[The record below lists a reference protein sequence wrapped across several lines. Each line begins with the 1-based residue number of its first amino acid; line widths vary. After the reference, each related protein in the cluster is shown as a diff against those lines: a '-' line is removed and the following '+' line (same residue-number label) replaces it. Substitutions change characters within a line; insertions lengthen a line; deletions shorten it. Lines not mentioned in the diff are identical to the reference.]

1 MYEKFFHLQKSPFG
15 LTPDPSCLMMTE
27 SHREALSGL
36 LYAVHKR
43 KGFVVLTGDAGTG
56 KTTLIRALIRSA
68 KTAKFSV
75 VLNPTLSVTEFLEL
89 VLCDFGITEVP
100 ESKAQRIMKLQEFL
114 VKLHNEGA
122 PPVLIVDEAHK
133 LSPEILEE
141 IRLLT
146 NFETAE
152 KKLMHIVLAGQTEL
166 KALLNREDLRQLKQ
180 RIEIRLEIKPLSP
193 GDVAT
198 YMRHRWERAGGA
210 TVLPF
215 TSEAITLIAS
225 ASRGIP
231 RLVNSICDNAL
242 LLAFGEADS
251 AVTAKHVREVL
262 RDLDLGDNSP
272 PPVERKSAS
281 PEPQRRSESEPQRRS
296 ENTAAFSAVET
307 QPIRNLPSIERYIP
321 STPKP
326 SLMRRVGSWLNIGNM
341 RTVRTNSE

>member
-1 MYEKFFHLQKSPFG
+1 M
-15 LTPDPSCLMMTE
+15 
-27 SHREALSGL
+27 
-36 LYAVHKR
+36 
-43 KGFVVLTGDAGTG
+43 
-56 KTTLIRALIRSA
+56 
-68 KTAKFSV
+68 
-75 VLNPTLSVTEFLEL
+75 
-89 VLCDFGITEVP
+89 CDFGITEVP

-193 GDVAT
+193 GDVAM

-281 PEPQRRSESEPQRRS
+281 LERSENEPQRRP
-296 ENTAAFSAVET
+296 ENTAAFSTVET
-307 QPIRNLPSIERYIP
+307 QSIMNLPSIERYIP

-326 SLMRRVGSWLNIGNM
+326 SLMKRVGSWLNIGNM

>member
-15 LTPDPSCLMMTE
+15 MTPDPSCLMMTE

-56 KTTLIRALIRSA
+56 KTTLLRALIRSA
-68 KTAKFSV
+68 KSARFSV
-75 VLNPTLSVTEFLEL
+75 VLNPTLSLTEFLEL
-89 VLCDFGITEVP
+89 VLCDFGITDVP
-100 ESKAQRIMKLQEFL
+100 ESKAQRIIKLQEFL
-114 VKLHNEGA
+114 VKLHNEGS

-152 KKLMHIVLAGQTEL
+152 KKLLHIVLAGQTEL

-180 RIEIRLEIKPLSP
+180 RIEIRLEIKPLSAA
-193 GDVAT
+193 DVGT

-215 TSEAITLIAS
+215 TSEAITLIAA

-262 RDLDLGDNSP
+262 RDLDLGDSSP
-272 PPVERKSAS
+272 PPVERKPSA
-281 PEPQRRSESEPQRRS
+281 SEPQGRT
-296 ENTAAFSAVET
+296 ENPAAFSTVET
-307 QPIRNLPSIERYIP
+307 QAIMSIPSIERYLP
-321 STPKP
+321 ATPKP
-326 SLMRRVGSWLNIGNM
+326 SLIRRVGAWLNFDNF

>member
-1 MYEKFFHLQKSPFG
+1 MYEKFFHLQKNPFG
-15 LTPDPSCLMMTE
+15 MTPDPSCLLMTE

-68 KTAKFSV
+68 KSAKFSV
-75 VLNPTLSVTEFLEL
+75 VLNPTLSLKEFFES
-89 VLCDFGITEVP
+89 VLLDFGITDVP
-100 ESKAQRIMKLQEFL
+100 ESKAQRIMRLQEFL
-114 VKLHNEGA
+114 VKQHHESC

-152 KKLMHIVLAGQTEL
+152 KKLLHIVLAGQTEL
-166 KALLNREDLRQLKQ
+166 KALLNREDLGQLKQ
-180 RIEIRLEIKPLSP
+180 RIEIRLEIKPLSVA
-193 GDVAT
+193 DVST

-210 TVLPF
+210 TALPF
-215 TSEAITLIAS
+215 TTEAISLIAS

-242 LLAFGEADS
+242 LLAFGES
-251 AVTAKHVREVL
+251 ASSVTAKHLREVL
-262 RDLDLGDNSP
+262 RDLDLGDSSE
-272 PPVERKSAS
+272 PPVERKPPA
-281 PEPQRRSESEPQRRS
+281 PEVRRSETP
-296 ENTAAFSAVET
+296 AAFSMEDARPLT
-307 QPIRNLPSIERYIP
+307 SIPSIERYIP
-321 STPKP
+321 NAPRP
-326 SLMRRVGSWLNIGNM
+326 SLIKRVGGWLNFGNL

>member
-1 MYEKFFHLQKSPFG
+1 
-15 LTPDPSCLMMTE
+15 
-27 SHREALSGL
+27 
-36 LYAVHKR
+36 
-43 KGFVVLTGDAGTG
+43 
-56 KTTLIRALIRSA
+56 
-68 KTAKFSV
+68 V
-75 VLNPTLSVTEFLEL
+75 VLNPTLSLTEFLEL
-89 VLCDFGITEVP
+89 VLCDFGITDVP

-114 VKLHNEGA
+114 VKLHNEGS

-152 KKLMHIVLAGQTEL
+152 KKLLHIVLAGQTEL

-180 RIEIRLEIKPLSP
+180 RIEIRLEIKPLSS
-193 GDVAT
+193 GDVTT

-215 TSEAITLIAS
+215 TTEAITLIAA

-262 RDLDLGDNSP
+262 RDLDLGESSP
-272 PPVERKSAS
+272 PPVERKPSN
-281 PEPQRRSESEPQRRS
+281 QEPQRRS
-296 ENTAAFSAVET
+296 ENTAAFSTLESQSLMT
-307 QPIRNLPSIERYIP
+307 IPSIERYLP
-321 STPKP
+321 SNSKP
-326 SLMRRVGSWLNIGNM
+326 SVMKRVGSWFNLSIM
-341 RTVRTNSE
+341 RTARTNSE

>member
-15 LTPDPSCLMMTE
+15 MTPDPSCLMMTE

-56 KTTLIRALIRSA
+56 KTTLLRALIRSA
-68 KTAKFSV
+68 KSARFSV
-75 VLNPTLSVTEFLEL
+75 VLNPTLSLTEFLEL
-89 VLCDFGITEVP
+89 VLCDFGITDVP

-114 VKLHNEGA
+114 VKLHNEGS

-152 KKLMHIVLAGQTEL
+152 KKLLHIVLAGQTEL

-180 RIEIRLEIKPLSP
+180 RIEIRLEIKPLSS

-215 TSEAITLIAS
+215 TTEAITLIAA

-262 RDLDLGDNSP
+262 RDLDLGESSP
-272 PPVERKSAS
+272 PPVERKSSNA
-281 PEPQRRSESEPQRRS
+281 EPQRRS
-296 ENTAAFSAVET
+296 ENTAAFSAADT
-307 QPIRNLPSIERYIP
+307 QSMTTLPSIERYLP
-321 STPKP
+321 SNSKP
-326 SLMRRVGSWLNIGNM
+326 SVMRRVGSWFNLSVM
-341 RTVRTNSE
+341 RTARTNSE

>member
-1 MYEKFFHLQKSPFG
+1 LQKSPFG
-15 LTPDPSCLMMTE
+15 MTPDPSCLMMTE

-56 KTTLIRALIRSA
+56 KTTLLRALIRSA
-68 KTAKFSV
+68 KSARFSV
-75 VLNPTLSVTEFLEL
+75 VLNPTLSLPEFFEL
-89 VLCDFGITEVP
+89 VLCDFGITDVP

-152 KKLMHIVLAGQTEL
+152 KKLLHIVLAGQTEL

-180 RIEIRLEIKPLSP
+180 RIEIRLEIKPLSAA
-193 GDVAT
+193 DVTT
-198 YMRHRWERAGGA
+198 YMRHRWDRAGGTTA
-210 TVLPF
+210 LPF
-215 TSEAITLIAS
+215 TKDAIALVVS

-251 AVTAKHVREVL
+251 AVTARHMREVL
-262 RDLDLGDNSP
+262 RDLDLGVGSP
-272 PPVERKSAS
+272 PPVERKSMSAET
-281 PEPQRRSESEPQRRS
+281 PRRSESP
-296 ENTAAFSAVET
+296 AAFSRLEPQSLMT
-307 QPIRNLPSIERYIP
+307 LPSIERYLSPIP
-321 STPKP
+321 KLSVF
-326 SLMRRVGSWLNIGNM
+326 RRLGSWLNFGNL

>member
-1 MYEKFFHLQKSPFG
+1 
-15 LTPDPSCLMMTE
+15 MTE

-56 KTTLIRALIRSA
+56 KTTLLRALIRSA

-75 VLNPTLSVTEFLEL
+75 VLNPTLSLSEFFES
-89 VLCDFGITEVP
+89 VLLDFGITDVP

-114 VKLHNEGA
+114 VKLHHEGS

-133 LSPEILEE
+133 LSPDILEE

-152 KKLMHIVLAGQTEL
+152 KKLLHIVLAGQTEL

-180 RIEIRLEIKPLSP
+180 RIEIRLEIKPLSAP
-193 GDVAT
+193 DVAT

-210 TVLPF
+210 TALPF
-215 TSEAITLIAS
+215 TVEAISLVAS

-242 LLAFGEADS
+242 LLAFGES
-251 AVTAKHVREVL
+251 ASSVTARHVREIL
-262 RDLDLGDNSP
+262 RDLDLGDSSP
-272 PPVERKSAS
+272 PPVERKPAA
-281 PEPQRRSESEPQRRS
+281 PEPQRSESS
-296 ENTAAFSAVET
+296 IAFSTEESRSLMS
-307 QPIRNLPSIERYIP
+307 IPSIERYIP

-326 SLMRRVGSWLNIGNM
+326 SFIKRVGGWLNFGNM
-341 RTVRTNSE
+341 RTARTNSE

>member
-1 MYEKFFHLQKSPFG
+1 LQKNPFG
-15 LTPDPSCLMMTE
+15 MTPDPSCLMMTE

-56 KTTLIRALIRSA
+56 KTTLLRALIRSA
-68 KTAKFSV
+68 KTARFSV
-75 VLNPTLSVTEFLEL
+75 VLNPTLSLTEFLEL
-89 VLCDFGITEVP
+89 VLCDFGMTDVP

-114 VKLHNEGA
+114 VKLHNEGS

-152 KKLMHIVLAGQTEL
+152 KKLLHIVLAGQTEL

-180 RIEIRLEIKPLSP
+180 RIEIRLEIKPLSAA
-193 GDVAT
+193 DVTT

-215 TSEAITLIAS
+215 TKEAITLIVA

-251 AVTAKHVREVL
+251 AVTAKHLREVL
-262 RDLDLGDNSP
+262 RDLDLDESSP
-272 PPVERKSAS
+272 PPVDRKPSS
-281 PEPQRRSESEPQRRS
+281 PEPPQRRSETP
-296 ENTAAFSAVET
+296 AAFSTVET
-307 QPIRNLPSIERYIP
+307 QALMTIPSIERYLP
-321 STPKP
+321 SASKP
-326 SLMRRVGSWLNIGNM
+326 SVIRRVGSWLNFGNF